1 VILTA
6 QREAW
11 QNLGAILASKATV
24 ASFCLE
30 LSKKLDMRYQ
40 SPPLPVDLAVV
51 RRDNNATSSI
61 ENRSTA
67 NSWVVGDD
75 TSALK
80 DLVALYDKNK

>member
-1 VILTA
+1 M
-6 QREAW
+6 
-11 QNLGAILASKATV
+11 ASKATV

-40 SPPLPVDLAVV
+40 SPALPVDLAVV
-51 RRDNNATSSI
+51 RRDNNASNI

-67 NSWVVGDD
+67 NSWVPGDD